1 MAGRKQAT
9 INCLN
14 DLIGPRTGQWLR
26 ALRPGLPPI
35 MVEDPRWFSYREA
48 ESGVGVGYRARMDDG
63 FLHAFSLGQPSP
75 HPWVVALSEGRLRPT
90 LGAVREVLSSYYDL
104 VRPTDVASWLDV
116 DPAACP
122 EWRGLPP
129 TAAVLPWS
137 LVSAAEAQAK
147 AELRAARERRGYR
160 LDTSTPMGSPSFGP
174 MAEVQID
181 AEARKL
187 VALADRLAREP
198 IDPSRLD
205 YDLGATVLLDGER
218 IRWFGNAGRHRI
230 AVMRARGAAQIDLA
244 VRALVRREDVD
255 HWPQVANGTISRS
268 AALAV
273 FDRVMEGRAPALA
286 QRWIES
292 LDAFAS
298 E

>member
-1 MAGRKQAT
+1 MAGRKQTT
-9 INCLN
+9 INRLN
-14 DLIGPRTGQWLR
+14 GLIGPRTGQWLR

-35 MVEDPRWFSYREA
+35 MVEDPRWLSYREA

-75 HPWVVALSEGRLRPT
+75 HPWVVALRAAGMRPEF
-90 LGAVREVLSSYYDL
+90 GAVRKVLSSYYDL
-104 VRPTDVASWLDV
+104 VRPIDVASWLDV

-122 EWRGLPP
+122 AWRGLPP

-147 AELRAARERRGYR
+147 AESRAARERRGYR
-160 LDTSTPMGSPSFGP
+160 LDSSTQMGSPSFGP
-174 MAEVQID
+174 MTDMQID

-187 VALADRLAREP
+187 VALAARLAREP
-198 IDPSRLD
+198 IDSSRLD

-230 AVMRARGAAQIDLA
+230 AVMRARGAVEIDLA

-255 HWPQVANGTISRS
+255 SWPQVKTGAITRT

-273 FDRVMEGRAPALA
+273 FDRLMDGRAPAVA
-286 QRWIES
+286 KRWLTS
-292 LDAFAS
+292 LVAFAS